1 MPWHAVFFFYQV
13 INPENPSSNSSLL
26 INYFSIIHI
35 KKTKSKKILKRK
47 NHVKQTVL
55 ELKKNKGHSCSLNVG
70 LDTKAALSRK
80 FILLTEMFWV

>member
-1 MPWHAVFFFYQV
+1 MPWHAVFFFYHV
-13 INPENPSSNSSLL
+13 IIPENPSSNSNLL

-35 KKTKSKKILKRK
+35 KETKSKKFLKRK
-47 NHVKQTVL
+47 NHVKQAVL
-55 ELKKNKGHSCSLNVG
+55 ELRKNRGHSCPLNVG